1 MFFESEQNVK
11 NTLLLKLLQ
20 AMNYP
25 ILSDNLHWEYSAG
38 YKSGEKVDCSILKDD
53 TPICII
59 EVKNIKERL
68 DSKSVQNQLKG
79 YFDSLL
85 TVKYAISFNGKEMRI
100 YTDLDHENLMD
111 EFPFHI
117 IDFSNVTDED
127 VKVLR
132 LLSSDN
138 LLNDHMALYQKA
150 SELKLK
156 SILKNTDSFKK
167 SLANFIKNQYGIRTL
182 SDSQVENIISQI
194 MKNKIA
200 V

>member
-1 MFFESEQNVK
+1 M
-11 NTLLLKLLQ
+11 LKLLQ